1 MTLRPSTIAALAYH
15 IEKGGNLAMAIIH
28 EQPDLAD
35 ELIYNLFYAVANSFS
50 QALDAP
56 ETRLKDCKAYA
67 EFLLSWDRACQ
78 LVLRDRG

>member
-1 MTLRPSTIAALAYH
+1 MKLRPSTIAALATH
-15 IEKGGNLAMAIIH
+15 IEKGGCLAMAIIR

-35 ELIYNLFYAVANSFS
+35 ELIYNLFHAIANSFY

-56 ETRLKDCKAYA
+56 DTQLKDCKAYA
-67 EFLLSWDRACQ
+67 EFLLSWDRASQ